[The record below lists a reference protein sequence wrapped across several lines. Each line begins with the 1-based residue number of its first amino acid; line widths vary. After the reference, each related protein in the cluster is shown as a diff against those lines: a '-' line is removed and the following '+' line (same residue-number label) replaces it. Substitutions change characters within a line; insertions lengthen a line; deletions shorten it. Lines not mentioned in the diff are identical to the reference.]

1 MSSKNSILKDN
12 LRRNKDSIA
21 GDFLLYFAYG
31 SNMDKKRLFSRIGS
45 VVKWDNGMVSSK
57 KLYFN
62 KLGQDGS
69 GKANLIDQEDEKA
82 YGVIYQVNE
91 ADLIKLDRF
100 EVGYER
106 KTLEIQSDNN
116 GYVKAISY
124 LANNL
129 FDFIVPNKDYMNY
142 IVLGAEENGLKQN
155 YIDYLTSIPTI
166 D

>member
-1 MSSKNSILKDN
+1 MN
-12 LRRNKDSIA
+12 LTNNIKIISLEKRIVFMVDL
-21 GDFLLYFAYG
+21 LLYFAYG
-31 SNMDKKRLFSRIGS
+31 SNMYRKRLSDRIGFID
-45 VVKWDNGMVSSK
+45 KWDNGTVLK
-57 KLYFN
+57 KQLSFN

-91 ADLIKLDRF
+91 SDLIKLDRF

-106 KTLEIQSDNN
+106 KTLKVQSDNN
-116 GYVKAISY
+116 GYVKAILY

-129 FDFIVPNKDYMNY
+129 QDFISPNKEYMNH
-142 IVLGAEENGLKQN
+142 ILRGAEENGLKQN
-155 YIDYLTSIPTI
+155 YIDYLKSIPTI

>member
-1 MSSKNSILKDN
+1 MNLTNNIKIISIEKRIVFMVDL
-12 LRRNKDSIA
+12 
-21 GDFLLYFAYG
+21 LLYFAYG
-31 SNMDKKRLFSRIGS
+31 SNMYRKRLSDRIGFID
-45 VVKWDNGMVSSK
+45 KWDNGTVLK
-57 KLYFN
+57 KQLSFN

-91 ADLIKLDRF
+91 SDLIKLDRF

-106 KTLEIQSDNN
+106 KTLEVQSDNN
-116 GYVKAISY
+116 GYLKAILY

-129 FDFIVPNKDYMNY
+129 QDFISPNKEYMNH
-142 IVLGAEENGLKQN
+142 IIRGAEENGLKQN
-155 YIDYLTSIPTI
+155 YIDYLKSIPTI

>member
-1 MSSKNSILKDN
+1 MVDL
-12 LRRNKDSIA
+12 
-21 GDFLLYFAYG
+21 LLYFAYG
-31 SNMDKKRLFSRIGS
+31 SNMYRKRLSDRIGFID
-45 VVKWDNGMVSSK
+45 KWDNGTVLK
-57 KLYFN
+57 KQLSFN

-91 ADLIKLDRF
+91 SDLIKLDRF

-106 KTLEIQSDNN
+106 KTLEVQSDNN
-116 GYVKAISY
+116 GYLKAILY

-129 FDFIVPNKDYMNY
+129 QDFISPNKEYMNH
-142 IVLGAEENGLKQN
+142 ILRGAEENGLKQN
-155 YIDYLTSIPTI
+155 YIDYLKSIPTI

>member
-1 MSSKNSILKDN
+1 MN
-12 LRRNKDSIA
+12 LTNNIKIISLEKRIVFMVDL
-21 GDFLLYFAYG
+21 LLYFAYG
-31 SNMDKKRLFSRIGS
+31 SNMYRKRLSDRIGFID
-45 VVKWDNGMVSSK
+45 KWDNGTVLK
-57 KLYFN
+57 KQLSFN

-91 ADLIKLDRF
+91 SDLIKLDRF

-106 KTLEIQSDNN
+106 KTLEVQSDNN
-116 GYVKAISY
+116 GYLKAILY

-129 FDFIVPNKDYMNY
+129 QDFISPNKEYMNH
-142 IVLGAEENGLKQN
+142 ILRGAEENGLKQN
-155 YIDYLTSIPTI
+155 YIDYLKSIPTI

>member
-1 MSSKNSILKDN
+1 MNLTNNIKIISIEKRIVFMVDL
-12 LRRNKDSIA
+12 
-21 GDFLLYFAYG
+21 LLYFAYG
-31 SNMDKKRLFSRIGS
+31 SNMYRKRLSDRIGFID
-45 VVKWDNGMVSSK
+45 KWDNGTVLK
-57 KLYFN
+57 KQLSFN

-91 ADLIKLDRF
+91 SDLIKLDRF

-106 KTLEIQSDNN
+106 KTLEVQSDNN
-116 GYVKAISY
+116 GYLKAILY

-129 FDFIVPNKDYMNY
+129 QDFISPNKEYMNH
-142 IVLGAEENGLKQN
+142 ILRGAEENGLKQN
-155 YIDYLTSIPTI
+155 YIDYLKSIPTI